1 MKRLST
7 RKTAQ
12 LGLLFALAMAF
23 SFFESQITPL
33 LGLAPG
39 VKPGL
44 ANVVVMY
51 SMIAMGAGSAV
62 ILTVLKAGFVLMV
75 QGPMAAILSLFGG
88 LCAFGGMLAVQKLK
102 GTEFMISVTGAVLH
116 NVGQLAALS
125 ILFIQSGYTFYYA
138 PILLV
143 SGLCMGTLTSWVLK
157 QVRPLLKRWEKN

>member
-7 RKTAQ
+7 RKTAL

-23 SFFESQITPL
+23 SFLESQVTPL

-39 VKPGL
+39 IKPGL

-51 SMIAMGAGSAV
+51 SMISMGAGSAV

-75 QGPMAAILSLFGG
+75 QGPMAAVLSICGG
-88 LCAFGGMLAVQKLK
+88 LCALGGMLVVQRLK
-102 GTEFMISVTGAVLH
+102 GTDFMISVTGAVLH
-116 NVGQLAALS
+116 NAGQLAALS

-138 PILLV
+138 PVLLV

-157 QVRPLLKRWEKN
+157 HVRPLLKRLGAF